1 MPCGCKKGA
10 GMTVHGGGFKRKKR
24 RRKKGAKGSGF
35 WSDLN
40 PFAFKSLPAS
50 IAGAYGRSLAR
61 RSSGRSMFGSK
72 RGSGRVP
79 GQGYYRPV
87 GRKRGSGQHFLSGVT
102 WSGYGKNKKT
112 GSGRATFLKGVT
124 WKGYPKTGSGM
135 GFSGSGMSWTGSGLR
150 GKRMMFRQGSGRRTV

>member
-1 MPCGCKKGA
+1 MY
-10 GMTVHGGGFKRKKR
+10 VHGGGFKRKKR

-72 RGSGRVP
+72 RGSG
-79 GQGYYRPV
+79 
-87 GRKRGSGQHFLSGVT
+87 QHFLSGVT
-102 WSGYGKNKKT
+102 WQGYGKNK
-112 GSGRATFLKGVT
+112 
-124 WKGYPKTGSGM
+124 KTGSGM

>member
-10 GMTVHGGGFKRKKR
+10 GMYVHGGGFKRKKR

-87 GRKRGSGQHFLSGVT
+87 GRKRGSG
-102 WSGYGKNKKT
+102 
-112 GSGRATFLKGVT
+112 RATFLGGVT

>member
-10 GMTVHGGGFKRKKR
+10 GMYVHGGGFKRKKR

-102 WSGYGKNKKT
+102 WQGYGKNK
-112 GSGRATFLKGVT
+112 
-124 WKGYPKTGSGM
+124 KTGSGM